1 MSFKIGLKRIVN
13 VFFWIWI
20 AISPIVFFVVFQSSN
35 YSFLLSTGIALVYI
49 IFGIMVKFVLNYIIN
64 GFFND

>member
-13 VFFWIWI
+13 VFFWFWI
-20 AISPIVFFVVFQSSN
+20 AISPIAFFVVFQSSN
-35 YSFLLSTGIALVYI
+35 ESFLLSTGIALVYI
-49 IFGIMVKFVLNYIIN
+49 ILGIMVKFVLNYIIN